1 MYIGIHGAPMRLNRE
16 PNMTHHRLATVVS
29 LARTMAKQDIR
40 LAAEYLRGQGL
51 PLGIARHVL
60 RREMRRA
67 A

>member
-1 MYIGIHGAPMRLNRE
+1 MKHK
-16 PNMTHHRLATVVS
+16 RLATVVS
-29 LARTMAKQDIR
+29 LARTMAKQDLR

-60 RREMRRA
+60 RKEMRRA